1 MYPVTSLDMYNL
13 TLEILNK
20 AKTSSVTPEEWNP
33 IANSLQIE
41 YVLSIAKTEED
52 QSVIDRLN
60 PIINDVDIPNTGG
73 NVAGQ
78 ESFILPSDYLR
89 LRSVGF
95 RLNYVNDDCFSDGP
109 GSEVLSA
116 QRVTD
121 DEKSI
126 IDENPYRRAQTNRLR
141 YFQSAGN
148 ILKVFTGNASYG
160 ISAKVRYL
168 RYPKTIDVTQSP
180 GVGDCEM
187 PTDFK
192 NDLCHLIAK
201 RFIEIQESGR
211 YLTVQNEVKE
221 IINN

>member
-20 AKTSSVTPEEWNP
+20 AKTSSVTPEECNP

-95 RLNYVNDDCFSDGP
+95 RLNYVN
-109 GSEVLSA
+109 
-116 QRVTD
+116 
-121 DEKSI
+121 
-126 IDENPYRRAQTNRLR
+126 
-141 YFQSAGN
+141 
-148 ILKVFTGNASYG
+148 
-160 ISAKVRYL
+160 
-168 RYPKTIDVTQSP
+168 
-180 GVGDCEM
+180 
-187 PTDFK
+187 
-192 NDLCHLIAK
+192 
-201 RFIEIQESGR
+201 
-211 YLTVQNEVKE
+211 
-221 IINN
+221 